1 MALLIA
7 IFVGTL
13 GISLLASWHVRSTYN
28 RFNQVAATSRFTG
41 AQVAQQML
49 DSEGIHDVEISS
61 EPGNLNDH
69 YDPIRRRL
77 VLSPDN
83 YAGYSISAVSVAAH
97 EAGHALQHAKGYA
110 PLQWRMAAVGT
121 VGFASNVVTWL
132 PLIGMFT
139 GIFATSTGF
148 MLMAVGWGI
157 ITLFNLVTLP
167 VEYDASH
174 RAKMALAGSGV
185 VTLQEKEGVDRVL
198 NAAALTYVG
207 ALLTSLAWMFYY
219 LLPMILPQDE

>member
-1 MALLIA
+1 MIFLIG

-28 RFNQVAATSRFTG
+28 RYNQVAATSRYSG

-49 DSEGIHDVEISS
+49 LNEGIQDVEVTS
-61 EPGNLNDH
+61 EPGMLNDH
-69 YDPIRRRL
+69 YDPLRKRL

-83 YAGYSISAVSVAAH
+83 YDGYSIAAVSVAAH
-97 EAGHALQHAKGYA
+97 EVGHAVQHARGYA

-121 VGFASNVVTWL
+121 VGFASNLVTWL
-132 PLIGMFT
+132 PLLGMVT

-148 MLMAVGWGI
+148 LMMAIGWGI
-157 ITLFNLVTLP
+157 ITLFNLITLP
-167 VEYDASH
+167 VEYDASR
-174 RAKMALAGSGV
+174 RAKQALRGSGFI
-185 VTLQEKEGVDRVL
+185 TMHERDGVDRVL

-219 LLPMILPQDE
+219 LLPMSLPQDE